1 MHGNKRKQ
9 MEINGNKWKLVPV
22 EATEDPAK
30 QNNKKTHNNMFGS
43 DLCTISAHHDCTETN
58 GNKRKQMETC
68 SRRSHRRPGQPMQ
81 QRIRPERSA
90 MQPKHRFNQPD
101 QYRNSSHKPASDRNL
116 STTVCS
122 ATGNR
127 NKRKQ
132 TETCSRKA
140 VHSGTIFQQILNRD
154 SS

>member
-1 MHGNKRKQ
+1 
-9 MEINGNKWKLVPV
+9 METCSRRSHRRPGQ
-22 EATEDPAK
+22 AK
-30 QNNKKTHNNMFGS
+30 QQKTHNNMFGS

-81 QRIRPERSA
+81 QQIRPERSA

-122 ATGNR
+122 ATG
-127 NKRKQ
+127 KQKQ
-132 TETCSRKA
+132 TETNGNLFPK
-140 VHSGTIFQQILNRD
+140 SGALGDNFSTNFET
-154 SS
+154 